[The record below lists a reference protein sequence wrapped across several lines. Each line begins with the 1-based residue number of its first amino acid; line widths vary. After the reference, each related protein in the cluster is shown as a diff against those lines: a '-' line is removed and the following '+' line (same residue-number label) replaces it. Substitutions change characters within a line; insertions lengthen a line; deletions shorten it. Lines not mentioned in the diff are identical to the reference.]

1 VVDFRQTLKVAR
13 PRGALAAV
21 HRAWLTHPR
30 WALAVK
36 GALAASLAWFVALI
50 APPPF
55 AEYPYYAPLGAVLAT
70 TSTVVRSVRD
80 SLQSVAAV
88 LVGAVIARTVALLPL
103 PGLLELTV
111 VVGLALLCA
120 GWRIFGE
127 MGSWTV
133 MSAIFVLIIGSGD
146 TGDYVGSYAGLILVG
161 AAIGVGVNLL
171 LPPLPLTPSELALS
185 RLRDGI
191 AEQIE
196 ALAAWLNDRGAL
208 QPDEW
213 EQRRQEL
220 HPTIESARAAVAHT
234 HEASRANMWA
244 RRNRGWMASQTRR
257 AGALGTAAEA
267 VDDIVRLLVV
277 WEREG
282 LNDLALGQQ
291 LRPELASTLRA
302 FASALRSAQVRDME
316 DERQAGAAAAAVRA
330 LDESLDDLRQAVRE
344 AQRSSEY
351 DYFVAGALIINLD
364 RGADALR
371 T

>member
-111 VVGLALLCA
+111 VVGLALLCV

-191 AEQIE
+191 AEQVE

-213 EQRRQEL
+213 DSAARSCTPPSSPRVPRLLIPTRRR
-220 HPTIESARAAVAHT
+220 ARTCGRDAT
-234 HEASRANMWA
+234 EA
-244 RRNRGWMASQTRR
+244 GWRPRR
-257 AGALGTAAEA
+257 AGPVHSGP
-267 VDDIVRLLVV
+267 RQ
-277 WEREG
+277 R
-282 LNDLALGQQ
+282 
-291 LRPELASTLRA
+291 RSTTSCA
-302 FASALRSAQVRDME
+302 CSSCGSAKGS
-316 DERQAGAAAAAVRA
+316 
-330 LDESLDDLRQAVRE
+330 
-344 AQRSSEY
+344 
-351 DYFVAGALIINLD
+351 
-364 RGADALR
+364 
-371 T
+371 TT